1 MSTRSDPIPR
11 SLVVGVLLLALAVL
25 VLGGAV
31 LAVRLRPDSTTQ
43 SAADRELQSWQQA
56 VADDP
61 RSDVAQTGLGLALL
75 DAGRTTEAQA
85 AFEEALRL
93 NPKNWMAN
101 FQLGL
106 MMRESQP
113 DRALV
118 LLNLAAKNAQPG
130 DKAVPLIAAGD
141 ILLERGD
148 AASARDA
155 YRRSIADVSYLFD
168 SHLGL
173 AKALEELGETKQALE
188 EYRSAY
194 RFAPEDAELEA
205 AIARLKEQL

>member
-1 MSTRSDPIPR
+1 M
-11 SLVVGVLLLALAVL
+11 LLALAVL

-31 LAVRLRPDSTTQ
+31 LAVKLRPDASTA
-43 SAADRELQSWQQA
+43 SAADRELQGWQQA
-56 VADDP
+56 VADEP
-61 RSDVAQTGLGLALL
+61 KSDVAQTGLGLALL
-75 DAGRTTEAQA
+75 DAGRLSDAQA

-93 NPKNWMAN
+93 NPENWMAN

-113 DRALV
+113 DRALD
-118 LLNLAAKNAQPG
+118 LLDLAAKNAEPG

-141 ILLERGD
+141 IMLERGD
-148 AASARDA
+148 AEGARDA

-173 AKALEELGETKQALE
+173 AKALEQLGETQDALE
-188 EYRSAY
+188 EYRSAA
-194 RFAPEDAELEA
+194 RFAPDDPEVQA
-205 AIARLKEQL
+205 AIDRLKEQL